1 MIYYTKSELIRN
13 LTETIALVED
23 RQRAE
28 KLFNLRHD
36 DFYPFMVGYLKA
48 ELVSVLDTINYEK

>member
-13 LTETIALVED
+13 LTETISLVED

-36 DFYPFMVGYLKA
+36 EFYPFMIGYLTA
-48 ELVSVLDTINYEK
+48 ELKSVLETINYEK